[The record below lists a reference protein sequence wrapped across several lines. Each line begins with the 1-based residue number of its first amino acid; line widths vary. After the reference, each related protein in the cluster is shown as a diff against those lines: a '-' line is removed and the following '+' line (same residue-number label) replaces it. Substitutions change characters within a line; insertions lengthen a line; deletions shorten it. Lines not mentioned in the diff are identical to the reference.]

1 MLSGMKAKK
10 IFIGFP
16 MRCRHLI
23 SDQRGVTTIEYALI
37 GVAMALLITMAV
49 GKGSVFSDKM
59 KLAFDN
65 IGNGVANATSQI
77 DQDLVGG
84 KQGPK
89 G

>member
-65 IGNGVANATSQI
+65 IGYQVEYAIKKVRLT
-77 DQDLVGG
+77 
-84 KQGPK
+84 P
-89 G
+89 